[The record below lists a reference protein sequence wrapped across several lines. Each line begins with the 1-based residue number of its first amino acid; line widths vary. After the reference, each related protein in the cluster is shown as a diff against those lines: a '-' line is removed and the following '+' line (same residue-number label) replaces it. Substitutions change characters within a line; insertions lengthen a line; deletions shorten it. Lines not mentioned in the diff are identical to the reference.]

1 MTQTR
6 VTAESTGRMV
16 APMRWFARTYALA
29 AISHLVGN
37 PVGWRG
43 DLYGGTPS
51 LTIVSAM
58 LGVSAVVLLVRPGIR
73 LLGATAALTL
83 ASLWLELPV
92 TGNHWLLMGFVALAV
107 LIALTRSDPWPWLAV
122 TGRWIL
128 LGFYGFAAFAK
139 LNSGFLDPEVSCG
152 VFYANQSLGSFGLP
166 TFASDGPLAAVTI
179 AGPVLTELSVPV
191 LLAFTRTRCA
201 GVLLAMIFHT
211 VISIDLDQHFY
222 DFTCVLIVLLCLFLP
237 DATTSDLEARATR
250 PSRART
256 AALTLAPVLV
266 VSSLLPPTL
275 VTAVVL
281 KLLAFVVWVPL
292 ATWLIV
298 RTAGHGL
305 GPSPR
310 PMRLPGVA
318 AVVLVALVV
327 GNALTPY
334 LEVKTSTSFNMY
346 ANLVT
351 VAGESNHL
359 VVPRTLQLSHV
370 QDDLVEVVH
379 SEDEGLALYATEGYL
394 VPERNLLDFLARHPD
409 TSVVVRDG
417 DGERTLDGGDGI
429 RMPLVVRKLLAF
441 RAVDAQDPPRCQS
454 RWLPAL

>member
-1 MTQTR
+1 
-6 VTAESTGRMV
+6 
-16 APMRWFARTYALA
+16 MRWFARTYALA
-29 AISHLVGN
+29 VIAHLIGN

-51 LTIVSAM
+51 LTIVSAL
-58 LGVSAVVLLVRPGIR
+58 LGASALVLLVRPAAR
-73 LLGATAALTL
+73 LLGATAALTVV
-83 ASLWLELPV
+83 SLWLELPM

-107 LIALTRSDPWPWLAV
+107 LVALTRPDPWAWLAV

-139 LNSGFLDPEVSCG
+139 LNSGFLDPAVSCG
-152 VFYANQSLGSFGLP
+152 VFYANQSLSSFGLP
-166 TFASDGPLAAVTI
+166 TFVSDGPLAPFTI
-179 AGPVLTELSVPV
+179 AGPVLAELSVPV
-191 LLAFTRTRCA
+191 LLAFTKTRRV
-201 GVLLAMIFHT
+201 GVLLAMVFHT
-211 VISIDLDQHFY
+211 LISIDLDQHFY
-222 DFTCVLIVLLCLFLP
+222 DFTSVLIVLLCLFLP

-256 AALTLAPVLV
+256 AALGLAPVLV

-281 KLLAFVVWVPL
+281 KLIPFLVWVPL

-298 RTAGHGL
+298 RTTGHGL
-305 GPSPR
+305 GPAPR

-318 AVVLVALVV
+318 AVLLVALVV

-351 VAGESNHL
+351 VAGQSNHL
-359 VVPRTLQLSHV
+359 IVPRTLHLSHV
-370 QDDLVEVVH
+370 QDDLVEVVG

-394 VPERNLLDFLARHPD
+394 VPELNLLDYLERHPD
-409 TSVVVRDG
+409 ATVVVRDG
-417 DGERTLDGGDGI
+417 DGERTLDGSDGI

-441 RAVDAQDPPRCQS
+441 RAVDTQRPSRCQS
-454 RWLPAL
+454 RWFPAL